1 MDRPSTLQPPSLV
14 SYLTTAIF
22 ACLQPVSVPPSFGH
36 TALNA
41 VIDEGLQDFQVST
54 QGIVEGLDE
63 HVKDVFTKTCEG
75 LDDLVEE
82 RLASLQ
88 RERKEFEVERKELE
102 RKEFEVERKELA
114 VERKELAVERREF
127 EVERKEFEKQRHL
140 GQKNFSGQS
149 RKRAMSVPL

>member
-1 MDRPSTLQPPSLV
+1 MN
-14 SYLTTAIF
+14 
-22 ACLQPVSVPPSFGH
+22 

-75 LDDLVEE
+75 LDDLVGE

-114 VERKELAVERREF
+114 VERKELAVERKEFEVERKEF